1 MVMFESIGY
10 DCGGHV
16 GSRILEQMSPQPL
29 LWARKYIGKP
39 TFLFGVLGRLGSV
52 RVFLFDVGVSAFR
65 LQRAYSAPGEDRGG
79 HGLFVLYT
87 EPRLGRFDSGHDV

>member
-1 MVMFESIGY
+1 MIAGVTWDQGSWSKCRRNHC
-10 DCGGHV
+10 CG
-16 GSRILEQMSPQPL
+16 LE
-29 LWARKYIGKP
+29 KYIRKP

-65 LQRAYSAPGEDRGG
+65 LQRACSAPGEDRGG
-79 HGLFVLYT
+79 HGLFVLHP